1 MTLRTLSISL
11 AAPAVDGG
19 GGALAEV
26 AGPRPPWRA
35 LGEAGVG
42 LAEASN
48 ATPALC
54 RACSGEAGSALT
66 AAARATPTHAAVF
79 WASAGLQEA
88 AKGVRVY
95 RQGER
100 D

>member
-1 MTLRTLSISL
+1 MGAAAHWLRSRGH
-11 AAPAVDGG
+11 ARPA
-19 GGALAEV
+19 
-26 AGPRPPWRA
+26 RRA

-48 ATPALC
+48 VTPALC
-54 RACSGEAGSALT
+54 RACSIEAGSALT

-88 AKGVRVY
+88 VKGVRVY
-95 RQGER
+95 RQGEM